1 MWILGKT
8 TCSVL
13 KIVITVE
20 LGTQFFAEEKRLT
33 KTGRLKQ
40 GGRNKLNICI
50 ISLKRQK
57 KTLLKLLIN
66 AHIQT
71 FNVQDH
77 IPSLAGLKN
86 DGLSDAIASTPMAL
100 ACLA

>member
-1 MWILGKT
+1 M
-8 TCSVL
+8 

-40 GGRNKLNICI
+40 GGHNKLNICT

-57 KTLLKLLIN
+57 KKNAFEIIN
-66 AHIQT
+66 KCTFTET

>member
-1 MWILGKT
+1 MSFQT
-8 TCSVL
+8 
-13 KIVITVE
+13 VI

-40 GGRNKLNICI
+40 GCLNKSNICT

-57 KTLLKLLIN
+57 TAFEIIN
-66 AHIQT
+66 KCTFTET

-86 DGLSDAIASTPMAL
+86 EGLSDAIASTPMAL

>member
-1 MWILGKT
+1 M
-8 TCSVL
+8 SFQ
-13 KIVITVE
+13 TVV

-40 GGRNKLNICI
+40 GGRNKLNICTTFEI
-50 ISLKRQK
+50 INKC
-57 KTLLKLLIN
+57 TFTE
-66 AHIQT
+66 T

-86 DGLSDAIASTPMAL
+86 EGLSDAIASTPMAL

>member
-1 MWILGKT
+1 M
-8 TCSVL
+8 

-40 GGRNKLNICI
+40 GGLNKLNICT

-57 KTLLKLLIN
+57 TLLKLSTE
-66 AHIQT
+66 T
-71 FNVQDH
+71 FNIQDH

-86 DGLSDAIASTPMAL
+86 EGLSDAIASTPMAL

>member
-1 MWILGKT
+1 M
-8 TCSVL
+8 
-13 KIVITVE
+13 
-20 LGTQFFAEEKRLT
+20 AEEKKIT

-40 GGRNKLNICI
+40 GWLNKLNICT

-57 KTLLKLLIN
+57 NAFEIIN
-66 AHIQT
+66 KCTFTET

>member
-1 MWILGKT
+1 MYHLFKT
-8 TCSVL
+8 P
-13 KIVITVE
+13 
-20 LGTQFFAEEKRLT
+20 
-33 KTGRLKQ
+33 
-40 GGRNKLNICI
+40 
-50 ISLKRQK
+50 K
-57 KTLLKLLIN
+57 KTAFEIIN
-66 AHIQT
+66 KCTFTET

>member
-66 AHIQT
+66 AHLQRNLTYRITYPRWQ
-71 FNVQDH
+71 
-77 IPSLAGLKN
+77 A
-86 DGLSDAIASTPMAL
+86 
-100 ACLA
+100 

>member
-1 MWILGKT
+1 MAFQT
-8 TCSVL
+8 
-13 KIVITVE
+13 VI
-20 LGTQFFAEEKRLT
+20 LGTQFFAEEKKLT

-40 GGRNKLNICI
+40 GCLNKSNICT

-57 KTLLKLLIN
+57 NPAFEIIN
-66 AHIQT
+66 KCTFIET

-86 DGLSDAIASTPMAL
+86 EGLSDAIASTPMAL

>member
-1 MWILGKT
+1 M
-8 TCSVL
+8 SFQ
-13 KIVITVE
+13 TVV

-40 GGRNKLNICI
+40 GCLNKSNICT

-66 AHIQT
+66 AHLQRHLTYRITYPRWQ
-71 FNVQDH
+71 
-77 IPSLAGLKN
+77 A
-86 DGLSDAIASTPMAL
+86 
-100 ACLA
+100 